1 MKNKKWLII
10 GIIAVVL
17 LVLEIAAAVIFV
29 LPGVNRNKMFEA
41 LKAGKGEEAAECY
54 SKVKFFAA
62 DTIDD
67 EIKGFLV
74 TETNACLE
82 GKKGYDETLKE
93 ILAVES
99 IGKYKNKNIEYIQN
113 INMGQLI
120 SIYEKGYNDIV
131 MTEGD
136 ELFTI
141 WDEFDEVY
149 DISVKG
155 SDHLSDY
162 SDADRDKYSE
172 FIDTNLDEY
181 LKGKFIQ
188 FQEGTI
194 DEDGVVAYI
203 EVAQNFFR
211 DDTYA
216 QDLDE
221 ELYFVKYYKNAIAEI
236 STMIE
241 EEDYFGAYDAAKE
254 CIDNPLDE
262 TYSSKY
268 NQQLQDL
275 QDEAYD
281 KGKEYGL
288 KKGLEAAQKEDT
300 NTAQEYVN
308 ELKRI
313 YGDSVDV
320 SEIEALIA
328 PGWAKAY
335 KAFVEDI
342 EPNLKAVIDAGIDV
356 KSEGTGDVIFTSQEI
371 SYEDLVPNK
380 ITIYDFDDNDI
391 PEMILTDV
399 FSGGC
404 YVFTF
409 ADGEV
414 KCIFIGT
421 IDGVGDPKYAVTTL
435 SAIESGVEMTI
446 DALMRFDGTE
456 CLVEHY
462 VVTADYGGKSYYLVD
477 NLDDVSDQ
485 DTYNSMRGDIM
496 AQKKGNLP
504 MGDALSNYEKVISE
518 YK

>member
-1 MKNKKWLII
+1 
-10 GIIAVVL
+10 
-17 LVLEIAAAVIFV
+17 
-29 LPGVNRNKMFEA
+29 
-41 LKAGKGEEAAECY
+41 
-54 SKVKFFAA
+54 
-62 DTIDD
+62 
-67 EIKGFLV
+67 
-74 TETNACLE
+74 
-82 GKKGYDETLKE
+82 
-93 ILAVES
+93 
-99 IGKYKNKNIEYIQN
+99 
-113 INMGQLI
+113 
-120 SIYEKGYNDIV
+120 

-288 KKGLEAAQKEDT
+288 KKGLDVYKGDHGLEIQYNDEILGKVFDS
-300 NTAQEYVN
+300 
-308 ELKRI
+308 
-313 YGDSVDV
+313 YGNLIDDSH
-320 SEIEALIA
+320 IEEVHT
-328 PGWAKAY
+328 PKDAKAP
-335 KAFVEDI
+335 FEN
-342 EPNLKAVIDAGIDV
+342 E
-356 KSEGTGDVIFTSQEI
+356 
-371 SYEDLVPNK
+371 
-380 ITIYDFDDNDI
+380 
-391 PEMILTDV
+391 
-399 FSGGC
+399 
-404 YVFTF
+404 
-409 ADGEV
+409 
-414 KCIFIGT
+414 
-421 IDGVGDPKYAVTTL
+421 
-435 SAIESGVEMTI
+435 
-446 DALMRFDGTE
+446 
-456 CLVEHY
+456 
-462 VVTADYGGKSYYLVD
+462 
-477 NLDDVSDQ
+477 
-485 DTYNSMRGDIM
+485 
-496 AQKKGNLP
+496 
-504 MGDALSNYEKVISE
+504 
-518 YK
+518 